1 MNEPHSDN
9 KKLAAKLDIMPMA
22 VSLALILALCLAF
35 FLAPNQSKHVLDSV
49 RFFIGE
55 EFGVY
60 YLAVGLGGILCGL
73 LSARFPKRLY
83 GALGSAALMVLFF
96 ALVGMLL
103 PGAAFHLPGGALVL
117 VIALFCSALSS
128 VILSLFR

>member
-1 MNEPHSDN
+1 MPEDKKKEN
-9 KKLAAKLDIMPMA
+9 KGVQAIVHLFTAAGGGILCVIALLWIMA
-22 VSLALILALCLAF
+22 FSLYSGVIPAGYLSLC
-35 FLAPNQSKHVLDSV
+35 P
-49 RFFIGE
+49 
-55 EFGVY
+55 

-73 LSARFPKRLY
+73 LSVRFPKRLY

-103 PGAAFHLPGGALVL
+103 PGAAFHLPSGALVL

>member
-1 MNEPHSDN
+1 MPEDKKKEN
-9 KKLAAKLDIMPMA
+9 KGVQATVHLFTAAGGGILCVIALLWIMA
-22 VSLALILALCLAF
+22 FSLY
-35 FLAPNQSKHVLDSV
+35 S
-49 RFFIGE
+49 
-55 EFGVY
+55 GVIPAGY
-60 YLAVGLGGILCGL
+60 LSFCPYLAVGLGGILCGL

-128 VILSLFR
+128 VILSFFR

>member
-1 MNEPHSDN
+1 MPEDKKKEN
-9 KKLAAKLDIMPMA
+9 KGVQATVHLFTAAGGGILCVIALLWIMA
-22 VSLALILALCLAF
+22 FSLYSGVIPAKYMLLC
-35 FLAPNQSKHVLDSV
+35 P
-49 RFFIGE
+49 
-55 EFGVY
+55 

>member
-1 MNEPHSDN
+1 MPEDKKKEN
-9 KKLAAKLDIMPMA
+9 KGVQATVHLFTAAGGGILCVIALLWIMA
-22 VSLALILALCLAF
+22 FSLY
-35 FLAPNQSKHVLDSV
+35 
-49 RFFIGE
+49 
-55 EFGVY
+55 FGVIPAGY
-60 YLAVGLGGILCGL
+60 LSFCPYLAVGLGGILCGL